1 MEKSNSFE
9 HKVNQVSS
17 SSLQGSAVV
26 GRHSFS
32 IYDASA
38 GSGKTYN
45 LVKEYLKIILTA
57 PKNDAYRN
65 ILAIT
70 FTNKAVHEM
79 KTRIVGSL
87 SEFAKDEPS
96 AKALDLMYNLVED
109 TKEWETKL
117 SVIQIKVKS
126 QQIIKHII
134 HNYAAFDISTIDKFT
149 HKVIRAFAHD
159 LNLPMTFEV
168 TLDTEN
174 LLIEA
179 VDAIIAQAGED
190 ETLTQLLIDFTMEKT
205 DDDKSWDISREI
217 LDTGRLVLNE
227 NHRNEI
233 VHFHDKNIAEF
244 VEIKKKLIVVCKE
257 LEAENQK
264 LAEATLALIDQKGID
279 LKSFSRGT
287 FPNHLVSIRDEKFNP
302 KNKTF
307 HEFEDIAINKTAKDR
322 DTIEGI
328 IPELLQQLVVIYA
341 NFAKRDFYKAFLK
354 NITPLSLLN
363 TVSNELAKIQEE
375 QNVLSIT
382 EFNAIIHREIQNQ
395 PAPFI
400 YERLGERYRHFFI
413 DEFQDTSEMQ
423 WQNLIPLIDN
433 ALSGQDDYGDKGTL
447 MIVGDPKQSIYR
459 WRGGKAEQF
468 IDLSKDLNPFNNPD
482 KDLVHLDKNYRS
494 YSEVINFNNAF
505 FKMLSS
511 EFEHPDYKDLYENH
525 SHQKTNDKTGG
536 YVNISFIP
544 NIEEPEE
551 DEEEAI
557 GKTDLYLQATHQT
570 IEKVLRS
577 GFEYKDIVI
586 LTRKRDQGIA
596 IANYLT
602 EQKIPLLSSETLM
615 IQNATEVRFIID
627 LLKYLKNNAD
637 LEAKANFLY
646 FLAENN
652 QDQLPTHDFI
662 LAGMELK
669 NETDFETW
677 LASFGATLS
686 FQNIRKKSLYEAV
699 EIIVR
704 KFIYH
709 PSLSQGGGEDEDML
723 DVKSRANYENV
734 KASTKK
740 GYLTGGNYSHLT
752 LEKAIQHRKDPTVA
766 EKILWSE
773 LKNQALG
780 TKFRQQHLIDNYIVD
795 FVCLTKRLIIEVD
808 GDYHFTPEQILSD
821 QERTSILNELG
832 YKVIRFT
839 NEEVI
844 ISITKVL
851 EKIRKELQIQNELPS
866 NLNTIHEEELETN
879 NDKLFVSE
887 DSSIDKEFTKSPSP
901 QGRAGVG
908 IAYVQYFLDIVLERD
923 VRNQA
928 GISDFL
934 NFWDKNA
941 SKFSI
946 PSPEGNNAV
955 RIMTIHKSKGLEFPV
970 VIFPFAEEDYVMKP
984 KDKLWLTNEDES
996 LGLPKVLIDNSK
1008 AVEGFGEAAK
1018 LVYDQ
1023 KKQEELLDNINV
1035 LYVALTR
1042 AEEQLYIISNRNFT
1056 SKGEVKENNMSSFF
1070 IHYLMNHSD
1079 FDSEKINYEW
1089 GSPIKISPIEAHVDK
1104 SKVIPSVD
1112 NVLDFKNIKIAQRE
1126 ALMWG
1131 THQQESIA
1139 YGNVIHEILSFV
1151 ETKHD
1156 IELAVEKAIESGLI
1170 HLGQKETVILSIQ
1183 SIVSHEKLQIF
1194 FEEGNVIM
1202 NEQTIIQKEGSIVK
1216 PDRMV
1221 LTTNNVILLLDYKTG
1236 IHDSKYQK
1244 QLKDY
1249 QVAIELM
1256 GYQVAQ
1262 KIIVYIGSEINVVE
1276 V

>member
-1 MEKSNSFE
+1 MDNNSNLE
-9 HKVNQVSS
+9 DKANPVSGTAPS
-17 SSLQGSAVV
+17 TLGRV
-26 GRHSFS
+26 GLGRPSFS

-38 GSGKTYN
+38 GSGKTYA
-45 LVKEYLKIILTA
+45 LVKEYLKIILVA
-57 PKNDAYRN
+57 HKNDAYRN

-79 KTRIVGSL
+79 KSRIVGSL

-96 AKALDLMYNLVED
+96 QKANDLMQDLAID
-109 TKEWETKL
+109 TEL
-117 SVIQIKVKS
+117 SIIQIKTKS

-190 ETLTQLLIDFTMEKT
+190 EILTKLLIDFTMEKT

-233 VHFHDKNIAEF
+233 TNFHDKSIADF
-244 VEIKKKLIVVCKE
+244 VEIKKKLAETCKV
-257 LEAENQK
+257 LDKDNAA
-264 LAEATLALIDQKGID
+264 LAEGLLTLIENNGID

-287 FPNHLVSIRDEKFNP
+287 FPNHLVSIRDGKFNP

-307 HEFEDIAINKTAKDR
+307 HEFDDIAINKTAKDR
-322 DTIEGI
+322 ALIENL
-328 IPELLQQLVVIYA
+328 IPELIQVLAAIYK
-341 NFAKRDFYKAFLK
+341 NFEKRDFYKAFLK

-375 QNVLSIT
+375 QNLLSIT

-433 ALSGQDDYGDKGTL
+433 ALSGQDDFGEKGTL

-468 IDLSKDLNPFNNPD
+468 IELSKDNNPFNNPD
-482 KDLVHLDKNYRS
+482 KKLEHLDKNYRS
-494 YSEVINFNNAF
+494 YSQVIDFNNEF
-505 FKMLSS
+505 FKLVSG

-525 SHQKTNDKTGG
+525 SHQKTNSKTGG

-544 NIEEPEE
+544 KVEVVEV
-551 DEEEAI
+551 DEESL
-557 GKTDLYLQATHQT
+557 GKTELYVLATLNT
-570 IEKVLRS
+570 IEKVLHE

-586 LTRKRDQGIA
+586 LTRKRSQGIA

-602 EQKIPLLSSETLM
+602 EQNVPLLSSETLM
-615 IQNATEVRFIID
+615 IQNATEVRLIIH

-637 LEAKANFLY
+637 LEAKAY
-646 FLAENN
+646 FLHYIAENI
-652 QDQLPTHDFI
+652 QDKMPVHDFI
-662 LAGMELK
+662 AKGMEQK
-669 NETDFETW
+669 QEVDFENW
-677 LASFGATLS
+677 LISFDLSLS

-699 EIIVR
+699 EIIIS
-704 KFIYH
+704 KF
-709 PSLSQGGGEDEDML
+709 LSPNLAEVGG
-723 DVKSRANYENV
+723 
-734 KASTKK
+734 
-740 GYLTGGNYSHLT
+740 
-752 LEKAIQHRKDPTVA
+752 
-766 EKILWSE
+766 
-773 LKNQALG
+773 
-780 TKFRQQHLIDNYIVD
+780 
-795 FVCLTKRLIIEVD
+795 
-808 GDYHFTPEQILSD
+808 
-821 QERTSILNELG
+821 
-832 YKVIRFT
+832 
-839 NEEVI
+839 
-844 ISITKVL
+844 
-851 EKIRKELQIQNELPS
+851 
-866 NLNTIHEEELETN
+866 
-879 NDKLFVSE
+879 
-887 DSSIDKEFTKSPSP
+887 
-901 QGRAGVG
+901 
-908 IAYVQYFLDIVLERD
+908 AYVQYFLDIVLERD

-941 SKFSI
+941 EKFSI

-970 VIFPFAEEDYVMKP
+970 VIMPFAEEDYSRKP
-984 KDKLWLTNEDES
+984 KDKLWLDAKEMDF
-996 LGLPKVLIDNSK
+996 GLPKVLIDNSS
-1008 AVEGFGEAAK
+1008 AVEGFGVEAK
-1018 LVYDQ
+1018 SVYDE

-1042 AEEQLYIISNRNFT
+1042 AEEQLYVISNMNLT
-1056 SKGEVKENNMSSFF
+1056 SKGEVKTNDMSTFF
-1070 IHYLMNHSD
+1070 INYLMNYGG
-1079 FDSEKINYEW
+1079 FDESKLEYEF
-1089 GSPIKISPIEAHVDK
+1089 GSPGKLSSNAKHVDTSKKIEVVAETLDPK
-1104 SKVIPSVD
+1104 S
-1112 NVLDFKNIKIAQRE
+1112 IKIAQRE

-1131 THQQESIA
+1131 THQQESIE

-1151 ETKHD
+1151 KTKED
-1156 IELAVEKAIESGLI
+1156 VVLAVDKAIENGLI
-1170 HLGQKETVILSIQ
+1170 NFGQKELVSQTIRDIVNHKELELFFADGNTVL
-1183 SIVSHEKLQIF
+1183 
-1194 FEEGNVIM
+1194 
-1202 NEQTIIQKEGSIVK
+1202 NEQTIIRKDSTTIK

-1221 LTTNNVILLLDYKTG
+1221 VTTDDEVYLLDYKTG
-1236 IHDSKYQK
+1236 IHNAKYQK
-1244 QLKDY
+1244 QLENY
-1249 QVAIELM
+1249 QHAIELM
-1256 GYQVAQ
+1256 GYKVI
-1262 KIIVYIGSEINVVE
+1262 KKSLIYIGKQIDVVNL
-1276 V
+1276 